1 MQRLVILVVRMK
13 SNYISDGFTKKTE
26 LNGPY
31 IETVNF

>member
-1 MQRLVILVVRMK
+1 M
-13 SNYISDGFTKKTE
+13 NYDYTSDGFTKKTE

>member
-1 MQRLVILVVRMK
+1 M
-13 SNYISDGFTKKTE
+13 NYHYTSDGFTKKTE